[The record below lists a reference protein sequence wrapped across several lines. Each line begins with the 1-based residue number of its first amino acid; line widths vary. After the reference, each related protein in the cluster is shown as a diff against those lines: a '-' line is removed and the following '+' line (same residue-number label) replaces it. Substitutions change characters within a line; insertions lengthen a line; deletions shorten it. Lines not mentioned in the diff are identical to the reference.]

1 MQTNE
6 SLQRLHA
13 ENATKA
19 LKESTIVKQ
28 QIRVHL
34 ERILKRLQ
42 ESGEI
47 KPDVTV
53 DDWLRDDTG
62 AGDGAH

>member
-1 MQTNE
+1 MSDE
-6 SLQRLHA
+6 LERLHA

-19 LKESTIVKQ
+19 LAESKIVKH
-28 QIRVHL
+28 QILMQL

-42 ESGEI
+42 ASGEV

-53 DDWLRDDTG
+53 DDWLRG
-62 AGDGAH
+62 GEDGAHS

>member
-19 LKESTIVKQ
+19 AADSSIVKQ
-28 QIRVHL
+28 QIRQRL

-42 ESGEI
+42 ASGEI
-47 KPDVTV
+47 AAHVTV

>member
-1 MQTNE
+1 MNDE
-6 SLQRLHA
+6 LKRLHA

-19 LKESTIVKQ
+19 AADAKIVKQ

-42 ESGEI
+42 ASGEV
-47 KPDVTV
+47 KPNVTV
-53 DDWLRDDTG
+53 DDWLRGDD
-62 AGDGAH
+62 DGAQ

>member
-1 MQTNE
+1 MNDE
-6 SLQRLHA
+6 LKRLHA

-19 LKESTIVKQ
+19 AADSSIVKQ
-28 QIRVHL
+28 QIRQRL

-42 ESGEI
+42 ASGEV
-47 KPDVTV
+47 KPGVTV

-62 AGDGAH
+62 ADDGAH

>member
-19 LKESTIVKQ
+19 LAESKLVKQ

-42 ESGEI
+42 ASGEV
-47 KPDVTV
+47 KPNVTV
-53 DDWLRDDTG
+53 DDWLRGSDD
-62 AGDGAH
+62 AHI

>member
-1 MQTNE
+1 MNDE
-6 SLQRLHA
+6 LKRLHA

-42 ESGEI
+42 ASGEV
-47 KPDVTV
+47 KPNVTV
-53 DDWLRDDTG
+53 DDWLRGGD
-62 AGDGAH
+62 DGAQ

>member
-1 MQTNE
+1 MNDE
-6 SLQRLHA
+6 LKRLHA

-19 LKESTIVKQ
+19 LKESMIVKH
-28 QIRVHL
+28 QIRQRL
-34 ERILKRLQ
+34 ERVLKRLQ

-47 KPDVTV
+47 AAHVTV

>member
-19 LKESTIVKQ
+19 AADAKIVKR

-42 ESGEI
+42 ASGEV
-47 KPDVTV
+47 KPGVTV
-53 DDWLRDDTG
+53 DDWLRGD
-62 AGDGAH
+62 DGAQ